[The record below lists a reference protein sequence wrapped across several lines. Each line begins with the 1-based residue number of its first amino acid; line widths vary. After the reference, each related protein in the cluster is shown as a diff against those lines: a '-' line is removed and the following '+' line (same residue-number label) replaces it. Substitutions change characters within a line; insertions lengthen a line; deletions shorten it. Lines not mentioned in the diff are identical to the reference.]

1 MTEYGV
7 RTGAAAGTLAD
18 RRMVPL
24 KIGEATVYVEQ
35 IGPEPAVERT
45 EYVPVA
51 ALDPA
56 EAFDKA
62 SEAIRECVRIVGGRI
77 EELKEGLTPQEVSV
91 EFSLG
96 FEASGKASWIPVLF
110 QTEAKASA
118 ALKVTAVWQLG
129 GAEE

>member
-1 MTEYGV
+1 MSEYGV
-7 RTGAAAGTLAD
+7 RSEAAAGMPAE

-24 KIGEATVYVEQ
+24 QIGKATVYVEQ
-35 IGPEPAVERT
+35 VGPEATVES

-51 ALDPA
+51 ALNPA

-77 EELKEGLTPQEVSV
+77 EELKEGLKPQQVSV

-110 QTEAKASA
+110 QTEAKANA
-118 ALKVTAVWQLG
+118 ALKVSAVWELG
-129 GAEE
+129 GPAG

>member
-1 MTEYGV
+1 MSEYSV
-7 RTGAAAGTLAD
+7 RTEATAATPAE

-24 KIGEATVYVEQ
+24 KIGKATVYVEQ
-35 IGPEPAVERT
+35 IGPEPAVES
-45 EYVPVA
+45 EYVPVS

-77 EELKEGLTPQEVSV
+77 EELKEGLKPQEVSV

-110 QTEAKASA
+110 QTEAKANA

-129 GAEE
+129 GGAG

>member
-1 MTEYGV
+1 MSEYGV
-7 RTGAAAGTLAD
+7 RTEATAVTAAE

-35 IGPEPAVERT
+35 LGPEAPVEST
-45 EYVPVA
+45 EYVPVST
-51 ALDPA
+51 LDPA

-77 EELKEGLTPQEVSV
+77 DELKEGMKPQEVSV

-110 QTEAKASA
+110 QTEAKANA

-129 GAEE
+129 GGAE

>member
-24 KIGEATVYVEQ
+24 KIGEATVYVEH
-35 IGPEPAVERT
+35 AVERT

>member
-1 MTEYGV
+1 MSEYDV
-7 RTGAAAGTLAD
+7 RTAVGAGTPED

-35 IGPEPAVERT
+35 VGPLPEVERT
-45 EYVPVA
+45 EFVPVS
-51 ALDPA
+51 ALNPT

-62 SEAIRECVRIVGGRI
+62 SEAIKECVRIVGGRI
-77 EELKEGLTPQEVSV
+77 EELKEGLKPREVSV

-96 FEASGKASWIPVLF
+96 FEASGRASWIPVLF

-118 ALKVTAVWQLG
+118 ALKVTAVWQLP
-129 GAEE
+129 GATG